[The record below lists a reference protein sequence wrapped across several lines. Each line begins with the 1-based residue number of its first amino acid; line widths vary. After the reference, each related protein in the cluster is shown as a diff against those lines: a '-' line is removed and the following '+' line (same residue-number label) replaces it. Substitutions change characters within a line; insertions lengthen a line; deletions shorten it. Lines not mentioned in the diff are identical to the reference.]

1 MAEPDLPGA
10 EDATV
15 ADSGQAGIPTN
26 TATLVG
32 TTVRSIKLVE
42 LLGSGGMGEVYL
54 GVDERLQRKVAVKA
68 LRGDR
73 RMDAQA
79 RARVL
84 REARVLSQLE
94 HPNICR
100 LYELVEDVGGDY
112 LVMELV
118 AGRDL
123 REALKQGLS
132 FPQRLDI
139 AQQVAAALA
148 TAHGL
153 SVVHRD
159 LKPDNVM
166 LTPEG
171 VAKVLDFGLARAFP
185 GDIEMP
191 AAGGAPP
198 TGAESAALTA
208 LGMVMGTPRYM
219 SPEQA
224 RGEPATAASDMYS
237 FGLLLQELFTGQAPV
252 ALGLPLDVMLQK
264 AMWGESAPVEGLGAS
279 LTALIERLKSL
290 VPHERPSAQ
299 VVAEALRRIADAPRR
314 RIRLAVVAVLAVT
327 LVVAAVVSS
336 VGFVRARRSQR
347 QSEAAERAARLAQG
361 EAEAVNS
368 FLRSMLASAD
378 PRGMGI
384 NVKVVEVLDR
394 AASTASSE
402 LVDEPL
408 VEAGVRETL
417 GNTYLALGQHAKA
430 REHLERAFALRC
442 ERLGTAAVETLRVQ
456 AALGRLVHAEGR
468 EKEAEAL
475 LREVMRGQV
484 RILGVAHLDFL
495 ATQLA
500 WVQVRHSQREYRDVA
515 IAMQRSLPVWRRLRG
530 PDHADTL
537 MAQHLLGLALVE
549 WGRFSEAEPIL
560 QDCLERRNRVL
571 GEVHPDTAETIYA
584 LGASRGYQKRYAEA
598 EVLLRTCLDISKAV
612 YGPEHPKTLRA
623 QSNVAWILSL
633 EGRHAEAE
641 AIGRT
646 MWEVQCRVLGE
657 GHPST
662 LYTAL
667 RIADAVRQQ
676 GRPEEA
682 LQLHRRRVEAAR
694 RVLGEEHRSTLEA
707 EANLSLMLRDLG
719 RPREA
724 EQILRHVLAV
734 RQRVFGP
741 SHLFTQ
747 RAKRNLAA
755 ALRDQRRVREA
766 EALEAGLDPEV
777 IEEGFRGDIY
787 RHCPPP
793 RRPTPQPPRG

>member
-1 MAEPDLPGA
+1 MAEPDLPGV

-26 TATLVG
+26 AATLVG

-100 LYELVEDVGGDY
+100 LYELVEDVAGDY

-132 FPQRLDI
+132 FQQRLDI

-159 LKPDNVM
+159 LKPENVM

-171 VAKVLDFGLARAFP
+171 VVKVLDFGLARAFP
-185 GDIEMP
+185 GDVEAP

-237 FGLLLQELFTGQAPV
+237 FGLVLQELFTGQPPV

-299 VVAEALRRIADAPRR
+299 VAAEALRRIADAPRR
-314 RIRLAVVAVLAVT
+314 RIRLVVVAALAVT

-347 QSEAAERAARLAQG
+347 QSEAAERAARLAQS

-384 NVKVVEVLDR
+384 DVKVVDVLDG
-394 AASTASSE
+394 AARTADALSH
-402 LVDEPL
+402 EPL

-417 GNTYLALGQHAKA
+417 GKTYLALGQYPKA
-430 REHLERAFALRC
+430 RVHLERSLAVRRA
-442 ERLGTAAVETLRVQ
+442 RLGDEAADTLRVR
-456 AALGRLVHAEGR
+456 AALGRLTHQEGR

-484 RILGVAHLDFL
+484 RALGVRHPDFL
-495 ATQLA
+495 DTQLA
-500 WVQVRHSQREYRDVA
+500 WVQVRHSQREYREVA
-515 IAMQRSLPVWRRLRG
+515 AVMRRALPIWQRIRG
-530 PDHADTL
+530 TDHADTL
-537 MAQHLLGLALVE
+537 MAQHLLGNALVE
-549 WGRFSEAEPIL
+549 AGAFDEAEPIL
-560 QDCLERRNRVL
+560 QDCLARRLRVL
-571 GEVHPDTAETIYA
+571 GEVHPDTAAAVHA
-584 LGASRGYQKRYAEA
+584 LGALRGYLKQYAEA
-598 EVLLRTCLDISKAV
+598 ETLLRRCLAIAETV
-612 YGPEHPKTLRA
+612 YGPEHPKTFQARG
-623 QSNVAWILSL
+623 NVAWILGL
-633 EGRHAEAE
+633 AGKHAEAE
-641 AIGRT
+641 AIARSL
-646 MWEVQCRVLGE
+646 WKVQCRVLGE

-667 RIADAVRQQ
+667 RVADAVRQQ
-676 GRPEEA
+676 GRLEEA
-682 LQLHRRRVEAAR
+682 LELHRQRVEAAKR
-694 RVLGEEHRSTLEA
+694 ALGEEHRSTLEA
-707 EANLSLMLRDLG
+707 ESNLSLMLRDLG

-724 EQILRHVLAV
+724 EQVLRHVLVV
-734 RQRVFGP
+734 RQKVFGP
-741 SHLFTQ
+741 THLFTQ
-747 RAKRNLAA
+747 RSKRNLAA

-766 EALEAGLDPEV
+766 EALEADLAPEV

-787 RHCPPP
+787 RHGPPP

>member
-1 MAEPDLPGA
+1 MTGSELPGVN
-10 EDATV
+10 EATL
-15 ADSGQAGIPTN
+15 AGLGQAGLAPGG
-26 TATLVG
+26 ATLVG
-32 TTVRSIKLVE
+32 TSVRSIKLVE

-73 RMDAQA
+73 RMDARA

-100 LYELVEDVGGDY
+100 LYELVEEAEGDY

-118 AGRDL
+118 AGRNL
-123 REALKQGLS
+123 REALQQGLS
-132 FPQRLDI
+132 FTERLDI
-139 AQQVAAALA
+139 AQQIAAALA

-171 VAKVLDFGLARAFP
+171 VVKVLDFGLARAFP
-185 GDIEMP
+185 GDVEP
-191 AAGGAPP
+191 REASGAPP
-198 TGAESAALTA
+198 AGTESGTLTA

-237 FGLLLQELFTGQAPV
+237 LGLVLQELFTGRPPV
-252 ALGLPLDVMLQK
+252 ALGLSLDVMLQK
-264 AMWGESAPVEGLGAS
+264 AMWGESASVEGLGAP

-299 VVAEALRRIADAPRR
+299 VAAEALRRVADAPRR
-314 RIRLAVVAVLAVT
+314 RIRLVVGAALAAT

-336 VGFVRARRSQR
+336 IGFVRARRAQR
-347 QSEAAERAARLAQG
+347 QAEAAERAARLTQS

-368 FLRSMLASAD
+368 FLRGMLASAN

-384 NVKVVEVLDR
+384 DVKVVEVLDG
-394 AASTASSE
+394 AARTADSLSH
-402 LVDEPL
+402 EPL

-417 GNTYLALGQHAKA
+417 GKTYLALGQYPKA
-430 REHLERAFALRC
+430 HVHLERSLAVRRA
-442 ERLGTAAVETLRVQ
+442 RLGDEAPDTLRVR
-456 AALGRLVHAEGR
+456 AALGRLVHQEGR

-484 RILGVAHLDFL
+484 RALGVAHPDFL
-495 ATQLA
+495 DTQLA

-515 IAMQRSLPVWRRLRG
+515 VAMRRSLPVWRRVRG
-530 PDHADTL
+530 PDHPDTL
-537 MAQHLLGLALVE
+537 TAQHLLGNALVE
-549 WGRFSEAEPIL
+549 GGQFSAAEPVL
-560 QDCLERRNRVL
+560 QDCLERRTRVL
-571 GEVHPDTAETIYA
+571 GEVHPDTAATISV
-584 LGASRGYQKRYAEA
+584 LGCSRGYEKRFSEA
-598 EVLLRTCLDISKAV
+598 EGLLRKCLDISEAV
-612 YGPEHPKTLRA
+612 YGPEHPKTLQAR
-623 QSNVAWILSL
+623 SNVAWILSL
-633 EGRHAEAE
+633 AGRFREAE
-641 AIGRT
+641 AISRSL
-646 MWEVQCRVLGE
+646 WKVQCRVLGE

-662 LYTAL
+662 LYSAL
-667 RIADAVRQQ
+667 RVADAVRQQ
-676 GRPEEA
+676 GRTEEA
-682 LQLHRRRVEAAR
+682 LQLYRQRAEVAKRS
-694 RVLGEEHRSTLEA
+694 LGEEHRSTLEA
-707 EANLSLMLRDLG
+707 ESNLSLILRDVG

-724 EQILRHVLAV
+724 EEVLRHVLSV

-741 SHLFTQ
+741 THVFTQ

-755 ALRDQRRVREA
+755 ALRDQRRVKEA
-766 EALEAGLDPEV
+766 EALEAGLDPDV
-777 IEEGFRGDIY
+777 IEEGFRSDIY
-787 RHCPPP
+787 RNCPPP
-793 RRPTPQPPRG
+793 SRPRRSPAPA